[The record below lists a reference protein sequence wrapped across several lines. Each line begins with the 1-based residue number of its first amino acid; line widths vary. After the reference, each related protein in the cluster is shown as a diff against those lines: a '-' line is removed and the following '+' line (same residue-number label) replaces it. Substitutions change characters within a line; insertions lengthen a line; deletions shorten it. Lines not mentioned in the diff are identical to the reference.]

1 MRKNL
6 YFFVTLALLVT
17 TIFSWFRINT
27 WCIVL
32 FGVCGLFVGNPLSNI
47 KTTFRNKYFLA
58 FLAVFLSE
66 LLGQLYTQDL
76 HTGWNLVAKDATLVA
91 IPFGLCSG
99 SFADK
104 ESYKKVMAAYCLILA
119 AASCWCIAM
128 AVRNYYTTGDIEVLF
143 YHQLVRPISQN
154 AIFYTVFILFGL
166 LFLLS
171 YDGGSMFPWL
181 GIRAARALRA
191 VLIVFFCG
199 MVLLLAS
206 KLFLLV
212 LLLIL
217 GWFLLRRYSF
227 RRNRMILIL
236 AGVALLLL
244 GVLVVFTD
252 NPIKKRYNDIV
263 HANLNIIK
271 PEQFT
276 PGDYFNGIQLRL
288 LEWRFAYEIVREHR
302 AWIWGTGTGDSQDL
316 LNQKYRD
323 ANMYMGKPGQ
333 RGHGFIGY
341 NFHNQ
346 FIETFVRTGA
356 IGLLILLILFWLM
369 AGIACQWRT
378 GQAFFTVLILG
389 LFFLLQSPLT
399 MQHGIFL
406 FSYFPILLLQSPKNL
421 P

>member
-6 YFFVTLALLVT
+6 YFFVTLVLLVT

-32 FGVCGLFVGNPLSNI
+32 FGVCGLFAGNPLSNI
-47 KTTFRNKYFLA
+47 KTAFRNKYFLA
-58 FLAVFLSE
+58 YFAVFLSD
-66 LLGQLYTQDL
+66 LLGQLHTENL

-91 IPFGLCSG
+91 IPFALCSG
-99 SFADK
+99 PFADR
-104 ESYKKVMAAYCLILA
+104 ESYKKVMGGYCLILA
-119 AASCWCIAM
+119 AASGWCIAV
-128 AVRNYYTTGDIEVLF
+128 ALRNYYTTGDIEVLF

-171 YDGGSMFPWL
+171 YDGGGMFPWL
-181 GIRAARALRA
+181 SVRAARALRV
-191 VLIVFFCG
+191 VLTAFFCG

-212 LLLIL
+212 LVLIL
-217 GWFLLRRYSF
+217 AWFLLRRYSF
-227 RRNRMILIL
+227 RQNRLIL
-236 AGVALLLL
+236 TGAAVALVLL
-244 GVLVVFTD
+244 GLLVVFTD

-263 HANLNIIK
+263 HANLSMIK

-288 LEWRFAYEIVREHR
+288 LEWRFAYEIVSEHH
-302 AWIWGTGTGDSQDL
+302 AWVWGTGTGDSQDL

-323 ANMYMGKPGQ
+323 ANMYMGKPGE

-346 FIETFVRTGA
+346 FVETFVRTGS
-356 IGLLILLILFWLM
+356 IGLLILLVIFGLL
-369 AGIACQWRT
+369 AGIARQWRT
-378 GQAFFTVLILG
+378 GQAFFTVLILF
-389 LFFLLQSPLT
+389 LFFLPQSPLT

-406 FSYFPILLLQSPKNL
+406 FSYFPMLLLQSPKNQS
-421 P
+421 